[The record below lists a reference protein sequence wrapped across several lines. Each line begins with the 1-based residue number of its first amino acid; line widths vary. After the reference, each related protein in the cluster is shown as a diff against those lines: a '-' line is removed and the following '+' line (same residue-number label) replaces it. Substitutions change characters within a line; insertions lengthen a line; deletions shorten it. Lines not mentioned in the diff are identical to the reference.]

1 MNAHGVDLH
10 SSIFDLVD
18 AYRAGQATIT
28 ADEAYPV
35 IGVSRAALYRSMA
48 AGELDFVRALGRKRL
63 ILLGPFLKWLGVD
76 LDAERPE

>member
-1 MNAHGVDLH
+1 MSAACDLH

-35 IGVSRAALYRSMA
+35 SSNG
-48 AGELDFVRALGRKRL
+48 
-63 ILLGPFLKWLGVD
+63 
-76 LDAERPE
+76 